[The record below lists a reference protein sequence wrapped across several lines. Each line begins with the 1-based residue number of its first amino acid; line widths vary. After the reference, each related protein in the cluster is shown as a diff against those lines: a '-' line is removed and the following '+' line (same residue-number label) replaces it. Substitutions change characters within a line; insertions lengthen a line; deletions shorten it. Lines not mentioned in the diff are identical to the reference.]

1 MTYLDFAATT
11 PMSEEA
17 LEAYQ
22 TISLKVYGNT
32 RSLHDIGGEAQHIV
46 DYCRSRLGELLGA
59 ETEGVYF
66 TSGGTESNHL
76 VIQSLLQGLPP
87 SRRHFITT
95 SVEHASIRGLTQY
108 LTGIGYEV
116 TIVEPDRKGLIT
128 PEALNTHLR
137 DNTGLVSIQHANSE
151 TGIVQCLADISPLLK
166 ERGIILHTD
175 AVQSFGKIPINVHE
189 LGVDA
194 LSISSHKI
202 YGPKGVGAAYIR
214 PGVYWRPV
222 FPGTNHEGGFRPG
235 TVNAPGIAAFVAAA
249 EALLPNI
256 EQLGRHYEELR
267 TLFFREA
274 RERGLPLQPVAHPVH
289 TEANAEDNTEDN
301 AGSNHIRGSYAVDY
315 GHGLEHGYQLEHKFE
330 HEHELD
336 HMHEH
341 EHEQQRE
348 SIHAPTNPGSNS
360 SRTEQTPFAVQSPV
374 RLVPHI
380 AGFYYYGYEAQYVML
395 ECNRKGISVS
405 TGSACASGYQ
415 EPSPSITALAGPPEN
430 ALHFLRMSMGRTT
443 TAEDIYRLLD
453 VLEDLTNRRGN
464 RSERGKHI

>member
-17 LEAYQ
+17 LETYRAV
-22 TISLKVYGNT
+22 SLEVYGNT
-32 RSLHDIGGEAQHIV
+32 RSLHDTGGQAQHIV
-46 DYCRSRLGELLGA
+46 DYCRAQLGELLGA
-59 ETEGVYF
+59 ETEGIYF

-76 VIQSLLQGLPP
+76 IIQSLLQGLPP

-95 SVEHASIRGLTQY
+95 SVEHASIRSLTQY

-116 TIVEPDRKGLIT
+116 TIVEPDRRGLIT
-128 PEALNTHLR
+128 PEALMSHLR

-151 TGIVQCLADISPLLK
+151 TGIVQCLADLSSLLK
-166 ERGIILHTD
+166 KRGIILHTD
-175 AVQSFGKIPINVHE
+175 AVQSFGKIPINVQE

-214 PGVYWRPV
+214 PGVHWRPV
-222 FPGTNHEGGFRPG
+222 FPGANHEGGFRPG
-235 TVNAPGIAAFVAAA
+235 TVNTPGIAAFVAAA
-249 EALLPNI
+249 EALMPHI
-256 EQLGRHYEELR
+256 EQLGRGYEELR
-267 TLFFREA
+267 TLFFRKA
-274 RERGLPLQPVAHPVH
+274 RERGLPLQPVAHPAH
-289 TEANAEDNTEDN
+289 
-301 AGSNHIRGSYAVDY
+301 
-315 GHGLEHGYQLEHKFE
+315 
-330 HEHELD
+330 
-336 HMHEH
+336 
-341 EHEQQRE
+341 
-348 SIHAPTNPGSNS
+348 
-360 SRTEQTPFAVQSPV
+360 TEQTPLMVTSPV
-374 RLVPHI
+374 PFVPHI
-380 AGFYYYGYEAQYVML
+380 TGFYYYGYEAQYVML
-395 ECNRKGISVS
+395 ECNRKGICVS

-464 RSERGKHI
+464 RSERGSTID

>member
-11 PMSEEA
+11 PISEEA
-17 LEAYQ
+17 LEAYR
-22 TISLKVYGNT
+22 TVSLEVYGNT
-32 RSLHDIGGEAQHIV
+32 RSLHDIGGDAQHIV

-76 VIQSLLQGLPP
+76 IIQSLLQGLPP

-95 SVEHASIRGLTQY
+95 SVEHASIRSLTQY
-108 LTGIGYEV
+108 LSGMGYEV
-116 TIVEPDRKGLIT
+116 TIVEPDRRGLIT
-128 PEALNTHLR
+128 PEALMPHLR
-137 DNTGLVSIQHANSE
+137 DSTGLVSIQHANSE
-151 TGIVQCLADISPLLK
+151 TGIVQCLADISPLLR
-166 ERGIILHTD
+166 ERGIILHSD

-214 PGVYWRPV
+214 PGVYWRPL

-235 TVNAPGIAAFVAAA
+235 TVNTPGIAAFVAAA
-249 EALLPNI
+249 EALLPHI

-274 RERGLPLQPVAHPVH
+274 RERRLPLQPVAHSVD
-289 TEANAEDNTEDN
+289 TEGNAGDN
-301 AGSNHIRGSYAVDY
+301 AGSSHIRGSCDAD
-315 GHGLEHGYQLEHKFE
+315 HDHGYELEYAFKREFE
-330 HEHELD
+330 LEHELERD
-336 HMHEH
+336 
-341 EHEQQRE
+341 
-348 SIHAPTNPGSNS
+348 SIHAPPNLELHS
-360 SRTEQTPFAVQSPV
+360 SLTGQTPFTTASPV

-395 ECNRKGISVS
+395 ECNRKGICVS

-415 EPSPSITALAGPPEN
+415 EPSPSITALAGPSEN

-443 TAEDIYRLLD
+443 AAEDIYRLLD

-464 RSERGKHI
+464 RSERGNAID

>member
-1 MTYLDFAATT
+1 M
-11 PMSEEA
+11 
-17 LEAYQ
+17 
-22 TISLKVYGNT
+22 
-32 RSLHDIGGEAQHIV
+32 
-46 DYCRSRLGELLGA
+46 
-59 ETEGVYF
+59 
-66 TSGGTESNHL
+66 
-76 VIQSLLQGLPP
+76 
-87 SRRHFITT
+87 
-95 SVEHASIRGLTQY
+95 
-108 LTGIGYEV
+108 
-116 TIVEPDRKGLIT
+116 
-128 PEALNTHLR
+128 
-137 DNTGLVSIQHANSE
+137 
-151 TGIVQCLADISPLLK
+151 ADISPLLK

-235 TVNAPGIAAFVAAA
+235 TVNTPGIAAFVAAA
-249 EALLPNI
+249 EVLLPHI

-274 RERGLPLQPVAHPVH
+274 HKRKLPLQPVAHSVH
-289 TEANAEDNTEDN
+289 TEGNAGDN
-301 AGSNHIRGSYAVDY
+301 AR
-315 GHGLEHGYQLEHKFE
+315 
-330 HEHELD
+330 
-336 HMHEH
+336 
-341 EHEQQRE
+341 
-348 SIHAPTNPGSNS
+348 S
-360 SRTEQTPFAVQSPV
+360 SLTGQTPFVVPSPV

-395 ECNRKGISVS
+395 ECNRKGICVS

-415 EPSPSITALAGPPEN
+415 EPSPSITALAGSSEN

-443 TAEDIYRLLD
+443 AAEDIYRLLD

-464 RSERGKHI
+464 RSERGNAID

>member
-17 LEAYQ
+17 LETYR
-22 TISLKVYGNT
+22 TVSLEVYGNT
-32 RSLHDIGGEAQHIV
+32 RSLHDTGGQAQHIV
-46 DYCRSRLGELLGA
+46 DYCRAKLGELLCA
-59 ETEGVYF
+59 ETEGIYF

-76 VIQSLLQGLPP
+76 IIQSLLQGLPP

-95 SVEHASIRGLTQY
+95 SVEHASIRSLTQY

-116 TIVEPDRKGLIT
+116 TIVEPDRRGLIT
-128 PEALNTHLR
+128 PEALMSHLR

-151 TGIVQCLADISPLLK
+151 TGIVQRLADLSSLLK
-166 ERGIILHTD
+166 KRGIILHTD
-175 AVQSFGKIPINVHE
+175 AVQSFGKIPINVQE

-214 PGVYWRPV
+214 PGVHWRPV

-235 TVNAPGIAAFVAAA
+235 TVNTPGIAAFVTAA
-249 EALLPNI
+249 EALMPHI
-256 EQLGRHYEELR
+256 EQLGRDYEELR
-267 TLFFREA
+267 TLFFRKA
-274 RERGLPLQPVAHPVH
+274 RERGLPLQPVAHPAH
-289 TEANAEDNTEDN
+289 TESNAGDNTDDN
-301 AGSNHIRGSYAVDY
+301 AGSNYAADQR
-315 GHGLEHGYQLEHKFE
+315 HGPEHGNQLEHELKHKDE
-330 HEHELD
+330 QKHEHEYELES
-336 HMHEH
+336 EH
-341 EHEQQRE
+341 DLQHE
-348 SIHAPTNPGSNS
+348 SIHAPANPGMNNS
-360 SRTEQTPFAVQSPV
+360 LTEQTLLVVTSPV
-374 RLVPHI
+374 PLVPHI

-395 ECNRKGISVS
+395 ECNRKGICVS

-464 RSERGKHI
+464 RPERGSTID